1 MNLNKNLLFWLLCI
15 SSSKQMLHPPFAYQK
30 HRFWCLTSFSNFFH
44 QKEEKREKAQKFW
57 SSLGENIAVLFFTKF
72 LILSLHYMGICHFW
86 SFFLIFELFWTYKWP
101 LSSLFYRTKKCRS
114 KEKRG
119 GALSIRLK
127 KSFGRTKKPLK
138 RGYILWD

>member
-1 MNLNKNLLFWLLCI
+1 MNLNKNLLLVYILQQTDASPTFRL
-15 SSSKQMLHPPFAYQK
+15 SK
-30 HRFWCLTSFSNFFH
+30 TSFLVFNVFFQLFPSKRRKKRKSAKILVISWGKHSCSFFH
-44 QKEEKREKAQKFW
+44 KIFNFIVT
-57 SSLGENIAVLFFTKF
+57 LYGHMPF
-72 LILSLHYMGICHFW
+72 LI
-86 SFFLIFELFWTYKWP
+86 FFLVFELFWTYKWP